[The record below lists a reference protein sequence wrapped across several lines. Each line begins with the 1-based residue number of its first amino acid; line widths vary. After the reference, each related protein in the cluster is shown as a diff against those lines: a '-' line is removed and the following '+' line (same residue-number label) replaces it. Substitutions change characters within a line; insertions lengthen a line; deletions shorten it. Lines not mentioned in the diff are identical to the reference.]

1 MKEKATR
8 TFTDEEL
15 VQMIQGKEED
25 RHQALR
31 YFFLDTSLERMVFS
45 KIRERGGPTQDA
57 QDAYQEAFKVFQRN
71 VRNNDFEGRSALRSY
86 FVGIA
91 IKVWED
97 MNKRSWNRRTNL
109 TDDHSKMDSTSDDTP
124 LIQTEAVERK
134 TLVRQLLDQMGER
147 CKSILWLR
155 ANAHSMEEIAIK
167 IGLSSAE
174 MAKKEAYRCN
184 NRLREMVLSKPEL
197 VHLVKSMIYE

>member
-1 MKEKATR
+1 MSDKKTG
-8 TFTDEEL
+8 TFTDEVL
-15 VQMIQGKEED
+15 IQMIQGKEED
-25 RHQALR
+25 RHAALR
-31 YFFLDTSLERMVFS
+31 HFFLDKSLERMVFS
-45 KIRERGGPTQDA
+45 KIRERGGSTQDA

-71 VRNNDFEGRSALRSY
+71 VRSNAFEGRSSLRSY

-109 TDDHSKMDSTSDDTP
+109 TDDHSKMDSVNDDTP
-124 LIQTEAVERK
+124 LVQTEAIERK

-147 CKSILWLR
+147 CKNILWLR
-155 ANAHSMEEIAIK
+155 ANAHSMDEISKA
-167 IGLSSAE
+167 IGLTSAE

-184 NRLREMVLSKPEL
+184 NRLKELVLSKPEL
-197 VHLVKSMIYE
+197 ANLVKSMIYE